1 MKTGFVVSIQRH
13 LFALLI
19 AVAVTFTALVTPMLI
34 EHLLIE
40 QISSVQLTHTAS
52 ACSASGGGC

>member
-13 LFALLI
+13 LYALLI
-19 AVAVTFTALVTPMLI
+19 AVAVTFIALVTPMLI
-34 EHLLIE
+34 E
-40 QISSVQLTHTAS
+40 QISSIQLTHAVS